1 MAAMSSFNRIGAKW
15 TGGDYR
21 LLTEILRNEWGFKG
35 MVITDFNTTTYGNLK
50 QMAYAG
56 GDLNLG
62 KCVKNILYTV
72 ANSNALN
79 GEVDHY
85 NLAWWKILVIT
96 LDCVV
101 VAGVGVWGFFAV
113 RKAIKSEE
121 KESNT

>member
-1 MAAMSSFNRIGAKW
+1 
-15 TGGDYR
+15 
-21 LLTEILRNEWGFKG
+21 

-62 KCVKNILYTV
+62 NDMTIADVLNPDWCNANDTADLIVLRKCVKNILYTV